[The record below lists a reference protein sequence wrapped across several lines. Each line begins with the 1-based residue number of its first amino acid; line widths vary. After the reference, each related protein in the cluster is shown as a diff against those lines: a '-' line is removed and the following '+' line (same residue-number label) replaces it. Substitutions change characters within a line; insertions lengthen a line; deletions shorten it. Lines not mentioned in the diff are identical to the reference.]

1 MHLCYRCFLREG
13 YDSRDWDKIHVDA
26 STRKACELCG
36 LMGYYVRDVKQEK
49 NEEVVSADRRSVVPE
64 VDGESPS

>member
-49 NEEVVSADRRSVVPE
+49 ETKE
-64 VDGESPS
+64 DGSN